1 MLRSPMRT
9 RPIFLICQCVLRTII
24 NIPYNFRVQ
33 PAQFGD
39 IVPRFIQG
47 DIDTGPPFEDYS
59 KRGCPRLGACFLEV
73 QRWWMIKLQEVT
85 DCPKA
90 SCSKCFFLPKYV
102 CNQWCIMDHY
112 GGNHFAAGSYV
123 ARLYVVL
130 HVTPEPA
137 NESTTHKETHI
148 MSRIPVAAVIQ
159 NTPVAAH
166 QIARTPHQ
174 KGCFL
179 EHSG

>member
-1 MLRSPMRT
+1 
-9 RPIFLICQCVLRTII
+9 
-24 NIPYNFRVQ
+24 
-33 PAQFGD
+33 
-39 IVPRFIQG
+39 
-47 DIDTGPPFEDYS
+47 
-59 KRGCPRLGACFLEV
+59 
-73 QRWWMIKLQEVT
+73 MIKLQEVT
-85 DCPKA
+85 DCSKA
-90 SCSKCFFLPKYV
+90 SCSKCFFLTEV
-102 CNQWCIMDHY
+102 SLHHSCIMDHY
-112 GGNHFAAGSYV
+112 GGNQFAARSYV
-123 ARLYVVL
+123 ARPYVVL

-148 MSRIPVAAVIQ
+148 MPRIPVAAVIQ